1 LYGLYG
7 IESKIFLLDKMAQ
20 YRQKILKPKYYGGPI
35 MDMVVTDPL
44 FCLETMTQI
53 VSKDRETVPFVF
65 NEPQLRYWYNRTHR
79 DIILKARQIGFSTE
93 VMGLFLHDTMFTPNT
108 RSTIV
113 AQTEKVATQLFSR
126 VLFMFNSIPEEVRP
140 TIHGHG
146 NRKELF
152 FPKINSTFSIG
163 SSEARGFGRGDTI
176 QNLHCLHPDV
186 MILGEHGVIKKISEV
201 GVPTKTWDG
210 ELISIHVRMNPKQ
223 PIITTPDHLILTKKG
238 WKRADEISTSDK
250 IAQERRRIGS
260 KEVLLNSD
268 IGWII
273 GMFLSEGSTQP
284 NGNAIIFT
292 LSLKEEDFAARIRM
306 FFNANLKKEKKYNRI
321 RVSVYDKKW
330 HDYLRENFYLN
341 PNSGHDK
348 IIPDWVFDTNKKF
361 CDGIIR
367 GCLDGDG
374 CNRKD
379 QNTYVSKRPQL
390 TYQLRDLICALGYGW
405 CSVTKSLD
413 VEKRGH
419 PWKKG
424 KVYESYR
431 LRMLGATLKKFR
443 GESLPETTTQKAY
456 ERKKSKNSRGYK
468 FGKQEFVGERVI
480 KSKIL
485 FGQRYEIKN
494 DFVYQN
500 VWKIEKVSYRG
511 QLYDMIN
518 QPDGQFRTITGVV
531 KNCTEVSLAT
541 WDKDFLDGLLE
552 SVPKRG
558 RVVLESTARGE
569 GGVFYDMYFDAKN
582 GKNEYKIHYYRWF
595 ELPEYT
601 EPLLIPKEDFIATY
615 DYEEQELVN
624 KYNLTPEQINWRRFK
639 KNRLR
644 GMFVQEYPE
653 WDDEDAFIK
662 TGSPIFDIDLLRARD
677 RELVEQSPTQ
687 ITLGGELYVYRYG
700 QPGAKYIISV
710 DTSEGD
716 IHSDFGAAVVT
727 RYLPLPV
734 EQCAL
739 LHGRWSPDILSEK
752 VYKLAK
758 AYNYGTIAV
767 ERNNHGH
774 AVLLNLANGIVRK
787 GAVAYPPYPHLYIG
801 PDKKLGWHTGP
812 LSKPQMMNE
821 LDRAIRSEEL
831 VINSKPFIL
840 EARRVVAIKGGGYGV
855 PPTVG
860 NDDIVCAQA
869 IGLMCIG
876 GGDIDFDFI

>member
-1 LYGLYG
+1 
-7 IESKIFLLDKMAQ
+7 
-20 YRQKILKPKYYGGPI
+20 
-35 MDMVVTDPL
+35 
-44 FCLETMTQI
+44 
-53 VSKDRETVPFVF
+53 
-65 NEPQLRYWYNRTHR
+65 
-79 DIILKARQIGFSTE
+79 
-93 VMGLFLHDTMFTPNT
+93 
-108 RSTIV
+108 
-113 AQTEKVATQLFSR
+113 
-126 VLFMFNSIPEEVRP
+126 
-140 TIHGHG
+140 
-146 NRKELF
+146 
-152 FPKINSTFSIG
+152 
-163 SSEARGFGRGDTI
+163 
-176 QNLHCLHPDV
+176 
-186 MILGEHGVIKKISEV
+186 
-201 GVPTKTWDG
+201 
-210 ELISIHVRMNPKQ
+210 
-223 PIITTPDHLILTKKG
+223 
-238 WKRADEISTSDK
+238 
-250 IAQERRRIGS
+250 
-260 KEVLLNSD
+260 
-268 IGWII
+268 
-273 GMFLSEGSTQP
+273 MFLSEGSAQP
-284 NGNAIIFT
+284 DGNSIVFT
-292 LSLKEEDFAARIRM
+292 LSSKEEDFAERIMM
-306 FFNANLKKEKKYNRI
+306 FFNASWKKEKKYNRI
-321 RVSVYDKKW
+321 RVNVYNKEW
-330 HDYLRENFYLN
+330 HDYFRENFYLN
-341 PNSGHDK
+341 PNYSHDK
-348 IIPDWVFDTNKKF
+348 IIPDWVFSTNKSF
-361 CDGIIR
+361 CEGIVR

-374 CNRKD
+374 CDRKD
-379 QNTYVSKRPQL
+379 QNTFVSKRPQL

-405 CSVTKSLD
+405 CSITKSVD
-413 VEKRGH
+413 IEKRGQ

-424 KVYESYR
+424 KIYESYR
-431 LRMLGATLKKFR
+431 LRILGATIRKYRK
-443 GESLPETTTQKAY
+443 ETIPETTIPIFQIC
-456 ERKKSKNSRGYK
+456 SLSVYK
-468 FGKQEFVGERVI
+468 I
-480 KSKIL
+480 S
-485 FGQRYEIKN
+485 QRYEMSKG
-494 DFVYQN
+494 FVYQD
-500 VWKIEKVSYRG
+500 VWKIEKVKYTG

-518 QPDGQFRTITGVV
+518 QPDNQFRTVAGVV
-531 KNCTEVSLAT
+531 HNCTEVSLAT

-552 SVPKRG
+552 SVPKRV
-558 RVVLESTARGE
+558 RVLLESTARGE

-700 QPGAKYIISV
+700 QPGAKYMISV

-727 RYLPLPV
+727 RFLPLPV

-787 GAVAYPPYPHLYIG
+787 GVVAYPPYPHLYVG

-860 NDDIVCAQA
+860 NDDIVMAQA
-869 IGLMCIG
+869 IGLMGIG
-876 GGDIDFDFI
+876 SGNIDFDFI